1 MSTDTMVETIFW
13 LTAILAYVA
22 VQIAVQ
28 IAAARDLGKRKR
40 VRGGNR
46 WLWVVVILL
55 LLPGALAYFA
65 FGRLPDDD
73 PAAMPPQSPATW

>member
-1 MSTDTMVETIFW
+1 MSEAVLVLVI
-13 LTAILAYVA
+13 LLAYVA

-28 IAAARDLGKRKR
+28 IAAGRDLGKRKR

-46 WLWVVVILL
+46 WLWVIVILM

-65 FGRLPDDD
+65 FGRLPDKE
-73 PAAMPPQSPATW
+73 PPIGPSQSPTTW

>member
-1 MSTDTMVETIFW
+1 MSEAVLVLVI
-13 LTAILAYVA
+13 LLAYVA

-28 IAAARDLGKRKR
+28 IAAGRDLGKRKR

-46 WLWVVVILL
+46 WLWVIVILL

-65 FGRLPDDD
+65 FGRLPDEK
-73 PAAMPPQSPATW
+73 PPTPSAQSPTTW

>member
-1 MSTDTMVETIFW
+1 MSQAVLVLVI
-13 LTAILAYVA
+13 LLAYVA

-28 IAAARDLGKRKR
+28 IAAGRDLGKRKR

-46 WLWVVVILL
+46 WLWVIVILL
-55 LLPGALAYFA
+55 LLPGALAYFV

-73 PAAMPPQSPATW
+73 PA

>member
-1 MSTDTMVETIFW
+1 MSEAVLVLLGL
-13 LTAILAYVA
+13 LTYVA

-28 IAAARDLGKRKR
+28 IAAGRDLGRRKR

-46 WLWVVVILL
+46 WLWVIVILL

-65 FGRLPDDD
+65 FGRLPDEE
-73 PAAMPPQSPATW
+73 PSTLPPQSPSAW

>member
-1 MSTDTMVETIFW
+1 MSEAVLI
-13 LTAILAYVA
+13 LISLLAYMA

-28 IAAARDLGKRKR
+28 IAAGRDLGKRKR

-65 FGRLPDDD
+65 FGRLPDEE
-73 PAAMPPQSPATW
+73 PSTLPPQSSSRW

>member
-1 MSTDTMVETIFW
+1 MSEAVLVLVGL
-13 LTAILAYVA
+13 LTYVA

-28 IAAARDLGKRKR
+28 IAAGRDLGKRKR

-46 WLWVVVILL
+46 WLWVIVILL

-65 FGRLPDDD
+65 FGRLPDEE
-73 PAAMPPQSPATW
+73 PSTLPPQSPPAW

>member
-1 MSTDTMVETIFW
+1 MSEAV
-13 LTAILAYVA
+13 LVLVGLLAYVA

-28 IAAARDLGKRKR
+28 IAAGRDLGKRKR

-46 WLWVVVILL
+46 WLWVIIILL

-65 FGRLPDDD
+65 FGRLPDEETSTL
-73 PAAMPPQSPATW
+73 PPQSPPAW

>member
-1 MSTDTMVETIFW
+1 MFESVIVLVGLLGF
-13 LTAILAYVA
+13 VA

-46 WLWVVVILL
+46 WLWFVVILL
-55 LLPGALAYFA
+55 RLPGALTYFA
-65 FGRLPDDD
+65 FGRLPDED

>member
-1 MSTDTMVETIFW
+1 MSEAV
-13 LTAILAYVA
+13 LVLAGLLAYVA

-28 IAAARDLGKRKR
+28 IAAGRDLSKRQR

-46 WLWVVVILL
+46 WLWVIVILL

-65 FGRLPDDD
+65 FGRLPDEE
-73 PAAMPPQSPATW
+73 PSTPPPQRPATW

>member
-1 MSTDTMVETIFW
+1 MSEAVLI
-13 LTAILAYVA
+13 LVGLLAYVA

-28 IAAARDLGKRKR
+28 VAAARDLGKRNR

-46 WLWVVVILL
+46 WLWVVIILL

-65 FGRLPDDD
+65 FGRLPDEE
-73 PAAMPPQSPATW
+73 PSTPPPQSPATW

>member
-1 MSTDTMVETIFW
+1 MSESLIV
-13 LTAILAYVA
+13 AVSVLAYVA

-28 IAAARDLGKRKR
+28 IAAGRDLGKRKR

-55 LLPGALAYFA
+55 LLPGALTYLA
-65 FGRLPDDD
+65 FGRLPDDE
-73 PAAMPPQSPATW
+73 PSTMPPQSPTAW

>member
-1 MSTDTMVETIFW
+1 MSEAV
-13 LTAILAYVA
+13 LVLAGLLAYVA

-28 IAAARDLGKRKR
+28 VAAGRDLGKRKR

-46 WLWVVVILL
+46 WLWVIVILL

-65 FGRLPDDD
+65 FGRLPDEE
-73 PAAMPPQSPATW
+73 PSPTTPQSPTSW

>member
-1 MSTDTMVETIFW
+1 MSEAV
-13 LTAILAYVA
+13 LVLVGLLAYVA

-28 IAAARDLGKRKR
+28 VAAGRDLGKRQR

-46 WLWVVVILL
+46 WLWVIVILL

-65 FGRLPDDD
+65 FGRLPDEE
-73 PAAMPPQSPATW
+73 PSTTPPQSPTSW

>member
-1 MSTDTMVETIFW
+1 MSEAV
-13 LTAILAYVA
+13 LVLAGLLAYMA

-28 IAAARDLGKRKR
+28 VAAGRDLGKRKR

-46 WLWVVVILL
+46 WLWVIVILL

-65 FGRLPDDD
+65 FGRLPDEE
-73 PAAMPPQSPATW
+73 PSTMPPQNPTSW